1 MSQGIT
7 ETQFNELVDNILLNI
22 EEQLDELETDV
33 DYEINGGILTL
44 TMPNGSQII
53 INRQTANKQLWLA
66 AKSGGYHYVY
76 NEQQNQWLDTRTHE
90 PFIEG
95 LNRCLSEQSDE
106 EFYLTLPE

>member
-1 MSQGIT
+1 MS
-7 ETQFNELVDNILLNI
+7 ESRFNERVDEIMLTI

-33 DYEINGGILTL
+33 DYENQGGVLTL

-53 INRQTANKQLWLA
+53 INRQTPNRQLWLA

-95 LNRCLSEQSDE
+95 LNRCLAEQGGGE